1 MSALRIYPG
10 SLQTFEQGAL
20 MATLYKFMWSLPHE
34 KKGFMLIALRYLHI
48 FLIKKIVKKII
59 T

>member
-20 MATLYKFMWSLPHE
+20 MATLYKFKLPHE

>member
-20 MATLYKFMWSLPHE
+20 MATLYKFKLPHE

-48 FLIKKIVKKII
+48 FLIKKIVKNII